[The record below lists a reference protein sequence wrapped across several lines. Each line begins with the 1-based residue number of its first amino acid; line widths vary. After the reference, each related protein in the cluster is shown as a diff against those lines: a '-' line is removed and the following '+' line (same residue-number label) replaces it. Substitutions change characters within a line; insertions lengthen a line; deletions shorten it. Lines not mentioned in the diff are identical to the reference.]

1 MDTFAN
7 LLSTSDRK
15 QFNTWITQFGQV
27 TVDASDPNG
36 VSDRMEIT
44 LVLYGMGSGQP
55 GKPGKAEE
63 TAMFTWAQNL
73 FQKLYS

>member
-36 VSDRMEIT
+36 ASDRMEIT
-44 LVLYGMGSGQP
+44 LVLYGMGS